1 MDSLHRYPRNLAG
14 LALLFLRASVG
25 LLLLANVHGE
35 TLLTNPNMATSV
47 AAALCLGL
55 CVGIF
60 TPLLSGLAFL
70 GGIGYFV
77 WLPAGPFLIGIVTLL
92 LSLST
97 AILGAGAY
105 SIDGILFGPRRVIL

>member
-14 LALLFLRASVG
+14 LALLLLRASVG

-35 TLLTNPNMATSV
+35 TLLTNPDIVAIV
-47 AAALCLGL
+47 AATLCFGLCL
-55 CVGIF
+55 GIF
-60 TPLLSGLAFL
+60 TPLLSSLAFL
-70 GGIGYFV
+70 GGIGYII
-77 WLPAGPFLIGIVTLL
+77 WLPAGPLLIGLVTLL
-92 LSLST
+92 LCVST